1 MASNTGRLIDE
12 LGDVRKK
19 IADLVGKE
27 ERLKAQIREF
37 GEGVHNGTVYCATVS
52 YIERNTLDP
61 KKVARRLD
69 PRALRAC
76 YKKSTV
82 TEVRV
87 TARSAATA
95 RRTVA
100 RQLDLAT

>member
-1 MASNTGRLIDE
+1 MASNTGKLIDE

-19 IADLVGKE
+19 IADLVEKE
-27 ERLKAQIREF
+27 ERLKKQIKEF
-37 GEGVHNGTVYCATVS
+37 GEGAHNGTIYCATVS
-52 YIERNTLDP
+52 HIERKTLDP
-61 KKVARRLD
+61 EKVARRLD

-76 YKKSTV
+76 YKKQTI

-95 RRTVA
+95 RRSA
-100 RQLDLAT
+100 RQSEARVS